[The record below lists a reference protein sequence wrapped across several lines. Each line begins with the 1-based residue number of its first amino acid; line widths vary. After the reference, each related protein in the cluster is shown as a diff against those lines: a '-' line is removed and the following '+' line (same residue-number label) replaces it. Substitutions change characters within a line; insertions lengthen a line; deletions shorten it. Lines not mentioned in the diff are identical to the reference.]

1 MNTVL
6 PYILYR
12 KKLKMFFIFIYYNT
26 RVRAKIR
33 IYYIIYKINKRKL
46 NKRKEKKEKTGLMPV
61 FSLKIK

>member
-46 NKRKEKKEKTGLMPV
+46 NKRKEKEEKTGLMPV
-61 FSLKIK
+61 FSIKK